1 MIQRKE
7 YQILLK
13 RLLNTGGGLDALIE
27 IIEVPP
33 APAER
38 SGEAKQEKKADN
50 PGPRMTENQKRFMFR
65 LLAAQKV
72 EGKEAEEHLK
82 KYFQVTNLSDI
93 PKDSASRYIDE
104 LVADQKKGT
113 GS

>member
-33 APAER
+33 GPAEK
-38 SGEAKQEKKADN
+38 SGDAKEKKNEN

-82 KYFQVTNLSDI
+82 KYFQVANLSDI
-93 PKDSASRYIDE
+93 PKDAASRYIDE
-104 LVADQKKGT
+104 LVADQKKGD
-113 GS
+113 GK